1 MSHKQKIILADDE
14 VLIRKGIKNI
24 LELENSFEVIFEAN
38 NGVELLDYLKKTPI
52 RPDII
57 LMDIRMPELSGI
69 DATKKIVELY
79 PKIKIIALSSYAT
92 ETFMAKMLE
101 VGAVCFIS
109 KSDSIDEML
118 FSINQVVDKGFYY
131 KESMM
136 QYVYNTV
143 QNSKNNSENAELSI
157 REKEVLF
164 CICEQ
169 LSSTEIAKKLK
180 ISSRTVDG
188 HRNNLLQKTGSK
200 NIIGLVIF
208 AIENKIYIP
217 ENS

>member
-1 MSHKQKIILADDE
+1 MSHKQNIILADDE

-24 LELENSFEVIFEAN
+24 LELENNFEVIFEAN
-38 NGVELLDYLKKTPI
+38 NGVELLDYLKKNTI

-57 LMDIRMPELSGI
+57 LMDIRMPELNGI

-79 PKIKIIALSSYAT
+79 PNIKIIALSSYAT

-101 VGAVCFIS
+101 VGAICFIS
-109 KSDSIDEML
+109 KSDSIEEML

-131 KESMM
+131 KEFMM

-143 QNSKNNSENAELSI
+143 QKNKNSFENSELSI

>member
-1 MSHKQKIILADDE
+1 MSHKQNIILADDE

-24 LELENSFEVIFEAN
+24 LELENNFEVIFEAN
-38 NGVELLDYLKKTPI
+38 NGVELLDYLKKTTI

-57 LMDIRMPELSGI
+57 LMDMRMPELNGI

-79 PKIKIIALSSYAT
+79 PNIKIIALSSYAT

-101 VGAVCFIS
+101 VGAICFIS
-109 KSDSIDEML
+109 KSDSIEEML

-131 KESMM
+131 KEFMM

-143 QNSKNNSENAELSI
+143 QKNKNSFENAELSI

-217 ENS
+217 KNS